1 MHFMQRRFYSP
12 NSDAGTPPSAQQPP
26 AQAPDPQAG
35 FESLLSRN
43 ANDAQRVAWLLY
55 QENHGYREETRQL
68 REQMQQAQ
76 AQAQQLQ
83 GQLPA
88 DGSTVL
94 NGDLASAWTRY
105 QELGTPDEI
114 AELRRSH
121 AALQRGQL
129 LGEAARAHGYKA
141 SVLSTLAG
149 ETLALELRPNA
160 DNSGQ
165 TAYVVTGENQAT
177 PLPEYAQAHWADFLP
192 ALADKP
198 AGVTFPRQ
206 TAGGK
211 QPDVDP
217 IQAELKRRYQ
227 SK

>member
-1 MHFMQRRFYSP
+1 MPFMQRRFYSP
-12 NSDAGTPPSAQQPP
+12 NSDAGTPPSTQTP
-26 AQAPDPQAG
+26 AQAPVPQAG

-55 QENHGYREETRQL
+55 QENHGYRTETRQL
-68 REQMQQAQ
+68 REQM
-76 AQAQQLQ
+76 QQLQ

-198 AGVTFPRQ
+198 AGVAFPRQ